1 VQRNHPVTVFEST
14 PFDNGVLSH
23 QAIQELQGLET
34 QTFFVK
40 DNTEHIDDKD
50 KYVFSSFGSKK
61 TVCWRYVGVIRTSDG
76 SVIEILP
83 KIYRNHDEKKDS
95 ARKLLCRMLK
105 RSGLL
110 TYRTAKSASLA
121 AGGHT
126 LLEIFVHAFLS
137 EVQRLSVHG
146 LQNDYIKHE
155 ENRCNKKGRI
165 NFTQQ
170 VRANAAAAHKLYCT
184 YDDYCPNCIEN
195 ALLCS
200 ALWKITRI
208 TASLA
213 NKRLAKQLLVFF
225 DGVSTIPNVENR
237 HFDQC
242 RTGRLMKRYE
252 LALSFA
258 RFILLIPPTLQCG
271 AQNSVAILFDMATVF
286 EKTVEKTLQQSE
298 QLTNFKAQKSITW
311 FSGLASPR
319 PDYQFETTEKI
330 VADAKWKFLESNK
343 LSKNDQYQIFSYM
356 QATRSKQGAILYP
369 SISEHPTERSF
380 NSKIEGCNG
389 TISLVPFFLEKLS
402 VNFSVMNMKNSDF

>member
-1 VQRNHPVTVFEST
+1 MPASNPLTLFEST

-34 QTFFVK
+34 QTIFVK
-40 DNTEHIDDKD
+40 GNTEHIDDKD

-83 KIYRNHDEKKDS
+83 KIYRDHDEKKDD
-95 ARKLLCRMLK
+95 ARTLLCRMLE

-110 TYRTAKSASLA
+110 TYRTAKSALLA
-121 AGGHT
+121 TGGHT
-126 LLEIFVHAFLS
+126 LLEVFIHAFLI

-155 ENRCNKKGRI
+155 ENRRNKKGRI

-170 VRANAAAAHKLYCT
+170 VRANAAAAHKLCCT

-208 TASLA
+208 AASLT
-213 NKRLAKQLLVFF
+213 NKRLAKQLLVLF
-225 DGVSTIPNVENR
+225 DGVSTIPNVEKR

-252 LALSFA
+252 AALYFA
-258 RFILLIPPTLQCG
+258 RFILLVPPTLQCG

-298 QLTNFKAQKSITW
+298 QLTNFKAQKSISW
-311 FSGLASPR
+311 FSGLKSPR

-330 VADAKWKFLESNK
+330 VADAKWKFLESSK
-343 LSKNDQYQIFSYM
+343 LSKHDEYQIFSYM
-356 QATRSKQGAILYP
+356 QATKSKQGIILYP
-369 SISEHPTERSF
+369 SISQHPTVWSF
-380 NSKIEGCNG
+380 NSKIEGCGG
-389 TISLVPFFLEKLS
+389 TISLVPFCLAELS
-402 VNFSVMNMKNSDF
+402 VNYFIWE